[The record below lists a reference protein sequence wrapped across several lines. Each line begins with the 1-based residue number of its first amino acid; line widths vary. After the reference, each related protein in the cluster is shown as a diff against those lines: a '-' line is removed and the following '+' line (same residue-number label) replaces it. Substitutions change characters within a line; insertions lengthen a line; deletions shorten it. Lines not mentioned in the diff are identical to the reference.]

1 MGDTGCSHGTA
12 GRDAR
17 MSHVSFLGGFLS
29 LCSPKMSWHGT
40 PGNPVMLAELVGMF
54 SPGVDKADKL
64 KEIADSEVNGPTDK
78 RG

>member
-1 MGDTGCSHGTA
+1 M
-12 GRDAR
+12 
-17 MSHVSFLGGFLS
+17 
-29 LCSPKMSWHGT
+29 CSPKMSRPVS